1 MNPIDRALRIEQG
14 TRAEAPPWERTGQ
27 LSFDGC
33 DRQGGRRPNST
44 SVKGILDGVA
54 YTGKLALM
62 DVAERWLRLAA
73 QIDGAAAFPASR
85 TCDAPELAPQV
96 PIPCQPAAVGTAMV
110 PK

>member
-1 MNPIDRALRIEQG
+1 MTGDKFRA
-14 TRAEAPPWERTGQ
+14 RADA
-27 LSFDGC
+27 SI
-33 DRQGGRRPNST
+33 
-44 SVKGILDGVA
+44 KAAHAVA
-54 YTGKLALM
+54 DPVRKLAPM